1 MILLNATDLCEGRIT
16 RSREACG
23 KLENSSIDLI
33 VVCEKL
39 FSHIMNMKIDEK
51 KVYGLTN
58 FSNKKKGIHAKQS
71 NHNPIYIDLTL
82 NYEKE
87 QDDRKNCLQIQK

>member
-1 MILLNATDLCEGRIT
+1 
-16 RSREACG
+16 
-23 KLENSSIDLI
+23 
-33 VVCEKL
+33 
-39 FSHIMNMKIDEK
+39 MKIDEK

-71 NHNPIYIDLTL
+71 DHNPNYIDLTL

-87 QDDRKNCLQIQK
+87 KDDRKTVYKFKNKESLKMFKHITSITNSFTDCFEEGRDLLKAAKRWEKLLMKHIF